1 MDITFQRSMWSM
13 FIAHLGKMILQLKI
27 SRKLLKV
34 CWHWLMRRT
43 SNLLLSPLL
52 AVDRKYFFKCWYCM
66 FDLKACAK
74 SSQIYSWM
82 LQILQLHEIFLKI
95 FSIATVKK
103 CFLSLKVLLNSN
115 NEWTFRVDSN
125 YAAIGETQFN
135 KGRVL
140 NKAGSRWLAS
150 WTKRLTIWDSFMG
163 LMVCFHT
170 KYHIWNA
177 ETLKC
182 FSMHS
187 FWR

>member
-43 SNLLLSPLL
+43 SNLLLSHLL
-52 AVDRKYFFKCWYCM
+52 AVDRKYFFKYWYCM

-82 LQILQLHEIFLKI
+82 LLILRLLEIFFKI

-103 CFLSLKVLLNSN
+103 CFYHRRSLVSTMNGHAELIQIMWLLEKHNV
-115 NEWTFRVDSN
+115 T
-125 YAAIGETQFN
+125 
-135 KGRVL
+135 
-140 NKAGSRWLAS
+140 KAG
-150 WTKRLTIWDSFMG
+150 
-163 LMVCFHT
+163 
-170 KYHIWNA
+170 
-177 ETLKC
+177 
-182 FSMHS
+182 FSIS
-187 FWR
+187 QEVDG

>member
-13 FIAHLGKMILQLKI
+13 FIAHLGKMILLLKI

-52 AVDRKYFFKCWYCM
+52 AVDRKYFFKYWYCM
-66 FDLKACAK
+66 VDLKACESHHK
-74 SSQIYSWM
+74 FIPECSWFYDCM
-82 LQILQLHEIFLKI
+82 KF
-95 FSIATVKK
+95 
-103 CFLSLKVLLNSN
+103 SLKYFPLQQLKSVFITEGLLNFN
-115 NEWTFRVDSN
+115 NEWTCRVDSN
-125 YAAIGETQFN
+125 YAAIGETQCN

-140 NKAGSRWLAS
+140 NKSGIRWLAS
-150 WTKRLTIWDSFMG
+150 WTRRLTIWDSFMG

>member
-52 AVDRKYFFKCWYCM
+52 AVDRKYFFKYWYCM

-82 LQILQLHEIFLKI
+82 LLILRLREIFFKI

-103 CFLSLKVLLNSN
+103 CFYHWRSFLIPTMNGLSELIQFMQLLEKHNL
-115 NEWTFRVDSN
+115 T
-125 YAAIGETQFN
+125 
-135 KGRVL
+135 
-140 NKAGSRWLAS
+140 KAG
-150 WTKRLTIWDSFMG
+150 
-163 LMVCFHT
+163 
-170 KYHIWNA
+170 
-177 ETLKC
+177 
-182 FSMHS
+182 FSI
-187 FWR
+187 RQEVDG

>member
-13 FIAHLGKMILQLKI
+13 FIAHLGKMILPLKI
-27 SRKLLKV
+27 SRKLSKV

-52 AVDRKYFFKCWYCM
+52 AVDRKYFLTLSM

-103 CFLSLKVLLNSN
+103 CFYHRRSFLIPTMNGLSELIQFMQLLEKHNL
-115 NEWTFRVDSN
+115 T
-125 YAAIGETQFN
+125 
-135 KGRVL
+135 
-140 NKAGSRWLAS
+140 KAG
-150 WTKRLTIWDSFMG
+150 
-163 LMVCFHT
+163 
-170 KYHIWNA
+170 
-177 ETLKC
+177 
-182 FSMHS
+182 FSI
-187 FWR
+187 RQEVDG